1 MNMKNLKL
9 IQNKAELRALLKE
22 IKGDVGLVPTMGA
35 LHRGH
40 QSLIERANS
49 ENDFVVVSVFV
60 NPTQFGPNE
69 DYDKYP
75 RTLESDLKLAES
87 AGADVVFAPSP
98 KEMYTDI
105 YFEEKE
111 TTLVCQPYKYV
122 NRLCGK
128 TRAGH
133 FDGVC
138 TVVSKLFNLTNPK
151 RAYFGQKDA
160 QQLFII
166 KKMVQELDFDIE
178 IVKCPIV
185 RETDGLAISSRN
197 TYLSENDRK
206 SAVNISK
213 ALFKVKELKDKGIVE
228 SSTLIDTAIAYL
240 KDFEVDYVE
249 IVSKNDFCSVATV
262 KNGDIILI
270 AAKTPECKVR
280 LIDNLEL

>member
-111 TTLVCQPYKYV
+111 TTLVCPPYKYV

-178 IVKCPIV
+178 IVQCPIV

-240 KDFEVDYVE
+240 KDFEVDYAE